1 MTSIFIC
8 LLCSQKMS
16 LDNIVAVVVSMV
28 GVVACK
34 AVGLSGPAILIGAVI
49 GVIVAFAFSRVHASL
64 KARKGRAA

>member
-1 MTSIFIC
+1 
-8 LLCSQKMS
+8 
-16 LDNIVAVVVSMV
+16 MV
-28 GVVACK
+28 GVVVCK